1 MSIRKG
7 IFIINGAER
16 VVMSEY
22 EKDTLA
28 DVLRRIGL
36 TSVKVGCAT
45 GQCGTC
51 TVLVNGAPVRACIK
65 KFKDMPEHTHIET
78 LEGIGTAANLHPL
91 QQAWITYG
99 GVQCGFCTPGFIMS
113 AKGLLDGN
121 LNPTRQEVRN
131 WFTKHNN
138 LCRCTGYKPLVDA
151 VMVAAAMMRGEI
163 SSKDIEFKM
172 PENGSI
178 YHTRYPRPDALYKV
192 LGVADY
198 GDDLAE
204 KMPQGT
210 LHMAV
215 TWAEHHHA
223 NILDIDTSVAEK
235 AAGVTAVITYKDI
248 KGTNNLG
255 APMTSKMSRAKRVME
270 PVLCDKKV
278 RRIGEPVAIIVAD
291 TEENARAAAKLV
303 KVDYEVLPFYRNI
316 LESFKPDAVSIDGEA
331 PNDLLRQPVFKGNDA
346 QKVFEKAEDPDSG
359 IHVVEGSF
367 YTSRQPHLMLE
378 PWSLQAYYDEDNML
392 TVNYKSQTLWAG
404 MVSVPR
410 AIGCSQK
417 EFRIIEI
424 PSGASFGASMDHHA
438 VAMIAAAEMV
448 VKRPITWTQTYAETQ
463 RFTGKRAASY
473 TNAKLACDAGGKI
486 LALDFDNAID
496 HGGNANS
503 AGNLQ
508 KKVIR
513 FIGYPYNI
521 PQVRGLSRGGL
532 SNQPFGV
539 AYRAYGSPQ
548 CYISSEQLMDMMAE
562 KLGMDPLEIRYINGA
577 VEGDLTNNGHP
588 FKNYGIREMIDRIRP
603 YYQESLAWAKEPA
616 EIGWKRG
623 VGVVCGGYHVSTPA
637 DRSEVDVELMPDG
650 SVTQYNCWEAMGQG
664 ASIGTLVHMHEALK
678 PLNLPVEKINLYQ
691 NDTKFCPPTG
701 PASGSRSHYMAG
713 NATILAANDLI
724 NAMRKPDGT
733 YRTYDEMVAES
744 IPTKYRGVF
753 STVGLYKAIDDYT
766 GEGDPTPDN
775 NLLAVVARVE
785 VNPSTG
791 KTRVMAIRG
800 IADVGVIGNFTAVE
814 GQAFGSMMHSIGFA
828 LSEDYHDEEK
838 KYASPLGCGFP
849 RCNDVPDDIEFEFR
863 EIPRETGPHGSGGA
877 SECFQSCGHVAV
889 LNAINNAIGVRI
901 HEIPATPDKIKTA
914 VRAKIEGMDYAPARY
929 DFGED
934 YNTILEYARNCARL
948 EQQAHEATAEEI
960 EEEIRSGGH

>member
-22 EKDTLA
+22 DKDSLA

-36 TSVKVGCAT
+36 TSVKVGCGS

-51 TVLVNGAPVRACIK
+51 TVLVNGDPVRACIK
-65 KFKDMPEHTHIET
+65 KFKDIPEHTRIET
-78 LEGIGTAANLHPL
+78 LEGIGTASHLHPL
-91 QQAWITYG
+91 QQAWIACG

-113 AKGLLDGN
+113 SKGLLDNN
-121 LNPTRQEVRN
+121 LNPTRKEVRD

-151 VMVAAAMMRGEI
+151 VMAAAAIMRGEI
-163 SSKDIEFKM
+163 TERDLEFKM
-172 PENGSI
+172 PVNGSI

-198 GDDLAE
+198 GNDIAI
-204 KMPQGT
+204 KMPPGT

-223 NILDIDTSVAEK
+223 NILGIDTSEAEK
-235 AAGVTAVITYKDI
+235 APGVIVVITHKDI
-248 KGTNNLG
+248 QGTNNLG
-255 APMTSKMSRAKRVME
+255 APITSKMSIAKRVKQ
-270 PVLCDKKV
+270 PVLAVDKV
-278 RRIGEPVAIIVAD
+278 RRIGEAVAIVIAD

-303 KVDYEVLPFYRNI
+303 KVDYKVLPFYSNY
-316 LESFKPDAVSIDGEA
+316 LESCRDEAVSIDGEA
-331 PNDLLRQPVFKGNDA
+331 PNDLLRQPVFKGTKA
-346 QKVFEKAEDPDSG
+346 QEIFEKAENPNSG
-359 IHVVEGSF
+359 IYVVKGSF
-367 YTSRQPHLMLE
+367 HSSRQPHLMLE
-378 PWSLQAYYDEDNML
+378 PWSLQSYYDEDNML

-410 AIGCSQK
+410 AIGCSPK

-424 PSGASFGASMDHHA
+424 PSGASFGASMDQQA

-448 VKRPITWTQTYAETQ
+448 VRRPITWTQTYAETQ

-473 TNAKLACDAGGKI
+473 TNIKLACGADGKI

-503 AGNLQ
+503 AGNLE
-508 KKVIR
+508 KKIVR

-521 PQVRGLSRGGL
+521 PQIRGLSRGGL
-532 SNQPFGV
+532 SNQPHGV

-548 CYISSEQLMDMMAE
+548 CYTASEQIIDMMAE

-577 VEGDLTNNGHP
+577 VEGDMTNNSYL
-588 FKNYGIREMIDRIRP
+588 FKNYGIREMIDKLRP
-603 YYQESLAWAKEPA
+603 YYEESLEWAKQPTE
-616 EIGWKRG
+616 ENWKRG
-623 VGVVCGGYHVSTPA
+623 IGVACGGYHVSTPA
-637 DRSEVDVELMPDG
+637 DRSEVDIELMPDG

-664 ASIGTLVHMHEALK
+664 SSIGTLAHMHEALK
-678 PLNLPVEKINLYQ
+678 PLNLPIEKINLYQ

-713 NATILAANDLI
+713 NATILAANELM
-724 NAMRKPDGT
+724 NAMRKQDGT
-733 YRTYDEMVAES
+733 YRTYDEMIAEG
-744 IPTKYRGVF
+744 IPTKYHGVF
-753 STVGLYKAIDDYT
+753 STVGLYKAIDDFT
-766 GEGDPTPDN
+766 GVGDPTPDN
-775 NLLAVVARVE
+775 NLLVITARVE
-785 VNPSTG
+785 VNVKTG
-791 KTRVMAIRG
+791 KTRVLAIRG
-800 IADVGVIGNFTAVE
+800 VADVGVVGNFLAVE
-814 GQAFGSMMHSIGFA
+814 GQAYGSMAHSIGFA
-828 LSEDYHDEEK
+828 LTEDYHDEVK
-838 KYASPLGCGFP
+838 KNDSPLGCGFL
-849 RCNDVPDDIEFEFR
+849 RCNDIPDDMEFQFQETHR
-863 EIPRETGPHGSGGA
+863 KTGPHGSGGA

-889 LNAINNAIGVRI
+889 LNAINNAVGVRI
-901 HEIPATPDKIKTA
+901 YEIPATPKKILSALK
-914 VRAKIEGMDYAPARY
+914 AKAEGRDYAPESY
-929 DFGED
+929 FFGENYNDILD
-934 YNTILEYARNCARL
+934 YAKERAEE
-948 EQQAHEATAEEI
+948 EQRRELSTEEI

>member
-1 MSIRKG
+1 MSVKKG
-7 IFIINGAER
+7 IYIINGAER

-36 TSVKVGCAT
+36 TSVKVGCGT

-51 TVLVNGAPVRACIK
+51 TVLVNGDPVRACIK
-65 KFKDMPEHTHIET
+65 KFRDIPEHTRIET

-113 AKGLLDGN
+113 AKGLLDRN
-121 LNPTRQEVRN
+121 LNPTRQEVRD

-151 VMVAAAMMRGEI
+151 VMAAAAIMRGEI
-163 SSKDIEFKM
+163 AEKDLEFKM
-172 PENGSI
+172 PEDGSI
-178 YHTRYPRPDALYKV
+178 YHSRYPRPDALYKV

-198 GDDLAE
+198 GNDLAL
-204 KMPQGT
+204 KMPAGT

-223 NILDIDTSVAEK
+223 NILSIDTSEAEK
-235 AAGVTAVITYKDI
+235 VVGVAAVVTYKDI

-255 APMTSKMSRAKRVME
+255 APMTSKMSLAKRVKE
-270 PVLCDKKV
+270 PVLCDTKV
-278 RRIGEPVAIIVAD
+278 RRIGEPVAIVVAD
-291 TEENARAAAKLV
+291 TEENARTAAKLV

-316 LESFKPDAVSIDGEA
+316 LESCRPGAVSIDGEA
-331 PNDLLRQPVFKGNDA
+331 PNDLLRQPVFKGTEA
-346 QKVFEKAEDPDSG
+346 QNIFAKAKDPESG
-359 IHVVEGSF
+359 IYVVEGSF
-367 YTSRQPHLMLE
+367 YSSRQPHLMLE

-410 AIGCSQK
+410 AIGCSPK

-473 TNAKLACDAGGKI
+473 TNAKLACDANGKI

-503 AGNLQ
+503 AGNLE

-521 PQVRGLSRGGL
+521 PEVRGLSRGGL

-548 CYISSEQLMDMMAE
+548 CYTSGEQLIDMMAE
-562 KLGMDPLEIRYINGA
+562 KLDMDPLEIRYINGA
-577 VEGDLTNNGHP
+577 VEGDLTNNSYP
-588 FKNYGIREMIDRIRP
+588 FKNYGIRTMIDKLRP
-603 YYQESLAWAKEPA
+603 YYRESLAWAKETT
-616 EIGWKRG
+616 EVGWKRG
-623 VGVVCGGYHVSTPA
+623 VGIACGGYHVSTPA
-637 DRSEVDVELMPDG
+637 DRAEIDVELMPDG

-678 PLNLPVEKINLYQ
+678 PLNLPVEKIKLYQ

-713 NATILAANDLI
+713 NATILAANDLM
-724 NAMRKPDGT
+724 NAMRKPGGT
-733 YRTYDEMVAES
+733 YRTYDERIAEG
-744 IPTKYRGVF
+744 IPTKYHGVF

-766 GEGDPTPDN
+766 GVGDPTPDN
-775 NLLAVVARVE
+775 NLLAIIARVE
-785 VNPSTG
+785 VNASTG
-791 KTRVMAIRG
+791 KTRVIAVHG

-814 GQAFGSMMHSIGFA
+814 GQAYGSMAHSIGFA
-828 LSEDYHDEEK
+828 LTEDYCDEEK
-838 KYASPLGCGFP
+838 KYASPLGCGFL
-849 RCNDVPDDIEFEFR
+849 RCNEIPDDIEFEFQ
-863 EIPRETGPHGSGGA
+863 ETPRKTGPHGSGGA
-877 SECFQSCGHVAV
+877 SECFQSCGHTAI
-889 LNAINNAIGVRI
+889 LNAISNAVGIRI
-901 HEIPATPDKIKTA
+901 HELPATPDKVKAAI
-914 VRAKIEGMDYAPARY
+914 RAKIEGTDYAPEPY

-934 YNTILEYARNCARL
+934 YNEILDYALECAKT
-948 EQQAHEATAEEI
+948 EQRRVETAEEI